1 MSTRSNAADVQIDQ
15 LEFVGIPDSAVI
27 LQYKAIRELPDDE
40 ISEIYDEISEIY
52 DEIAEKLGFFRF

>member
-1 MSTRSNAADVQIDQ
+1 MMTLKRAKQKAFDRCN
-15 LEFVGIPDSAVI
+15 LVGENVEIYAVI

-40 ISEIYDEISEIY
+40 ISKIY